1 MYRNEGESKHVW
13 SKKMSLKQ
21 SIPLGIKVIITFFV
35 LSIILWT
42 FGQGGAVIAYDTVAA
57 WGMQD
62 PRDAIDPA
70 IVEVNRGIGLT
81 DMIVQMPLFIIAIIG
96 LWRLKFY
103 GAVAS
108 WLVLGTTLYWP
119 VVFWSCQY
127 FYCHEGIKHHTAP
140 LSVNLILSAIIL
152 FALWAS
158 WYLYKNRRLFEL

>member
-1 MYRNEGESKHVW
+1 MPQDKT
-13 SKKMSLKQ
+13 
-21 SIPLGIKVIITFFV
+21 IPTGIKVIIAFFL
-35 LSIILWT
+35 LSAVAWT

-62 PRDAIDPA
+62 PRETLDPT
-70 IVEVNRGIGLT
+70 IVEVNRGIGMT

-119 VVFWSCQY
+119 LVHWCCTI
-127 FYCHEGIKHHTAP
+127 FYSREGIKHPPTDAATH
-140 LSVNLILSAIIL
+140 VILIFIL
-152 FALWAS
+152 VFAFWAT
-158 WYLYKNRRLFEL
+158 WYLYKTRRLFLK